1 MNARWFD
8 RVINGGAWKQIRFLL
23 IIVVVAVGLFSVGVY
38 WGGEHGMM
46 SRGVMEEEC
55 GDTVSFGH
63 VLWNVY
69 NNFIDTGNQQE
80 VNGADRGW
88 AFLISLIGSVVVGG
102 LLISTIS
109 NIIERRVENCS
120 KGLVRYRLADHVV
133 IIGADA
139 MLPGLVRQLCER
151 DKRGTIAVQT
161 SRDVDQVRMKLFS
174 KLSKGEERRIV
185 FNYARR
191 DAKDELDSLCVTKAR
206 EVFILGDSGELDEVE
221 YYHDSMNV
229 DCLNLVGQL
238 CREQGRST
246 PLPCRVFF
254 EDRSTFAVFQF
265 SDLASEIKPY
275 IDFQAL
281 NFYEIWA
288 RKVLVDN
295 RSTLRVQGKP
305 SNENAERRVV
315 DYRPLDYEPLTYES
329 EKYVHLVIVGMSRM
343 GVALAVEAAHVAH
356 YPNFLRDKKKK
367 TRITFIDSHAE
378 REMETFKQAYSA
390 LFEVSY
396 SSFRDAR
403 TRRFEEWL
411 PKNEY
416 RHLGE
421 DFIDI
426 EWHFVEGE
434 IESEGVR
441 RMIGEWCADDCA
453 LMTVAICLNLTRQ
466 SIAASMYLPECV
478 RERGIPVLVQQRIT
492 SGIIENLAGGFAKD
506 TDKMLRFS
514 DLRPFGMLN
523 DCLELDA
530 SPDVKARRVH
540 YVYSTYD
547 VGKGC
552 LPQPC
557 PSDEEVDALWEELK
571 KERVVKQWSNIYCAD
586 SIAGKLRSV
595 GHGREEWDSLTILA
609 EREVDLLAQ
618 VEHNR
623 WNVEELLLG
632 YRPVTLKEQAWVE
645 EDYKRRKKEMRDRK
659 FVHYDI
665 RDYSLLREESRAYD
679 AAIVRCI
686 PFVLH
691 GRM

>member
-1 MNARWFD
+1 MSVTSVYPSTLTIGDTRTLDVRNWGPSCVLTPLRGGIIDPEMTMADTLSPRTSSSSD
-8 RVINGGAWKQIRFLL
+8 TALSITSIMSASDAPINIRFGEYF
-23 IIVVVAVGLFSVGVY
+23 IGV
-38 WGGEHGMM
+38 
-46 SRGVMEEEC
+46 
-55 GDTVSFGH
+55 
-63 VLWNVY
+63 
-69 NNFIDTGNQQE
+69 
-80 VNGADRGW
+80 
-88 AFLISLIGSVVVGG
+88 
-102 LLISTIS
+102 
-109 NIIERRVENCS
+109 
-120 KGLVRYRLADHVV
+120 
-133 IIGADA
+133 
-139 MLPGLVRQLCER
+139 
-151 DKRGTIAVQT
+151 
-161 SRDVDQVRMKLFS
+161 
-174 KLSKGEERRIV
+174 
-185 FNYARR
+185 
-191 DAKDELDSLCVTKAR
+191 
-206 EVFILGDSGELDEVE
+206 
-221 YYHDSMNV
+221 
-229 DCLNLVGQL
+229 
-238 CREQGRST
+238 
-246 PLPCRVFF
+246 
-254 EDRSTFAVFQF
+254 
-265 SDLASEIKPY
+265 
-275 IDFQAL
+275 
-281 NFYEIWA
+281 
-288 RKVLVDN
+288 
-295 RSTLRVQGKP
+295 
-305 SNENAERRVV
+305 
-315 DYRPLDYEPLTYES
+315 
-329 EKYVHLVIVGMSRM
+329 
-343 GVALAVEAAHVAH
+343 
-356 YPNFLRDKKKK
+356 
-367 TRITFIDSHAE
+367 
-378 REMETFKQAYSA
+378 
-390 LFEVSY
+390 
-396 SSFRDAR
+396 
-403 TRRFEEWL
+403 
-411 PKNEY
+411 
-416 RHLGE
+416 
-421 DFIDI
+421 
-426 EWHFVEGE
+426 
-434 IESEGVR
+434 SEGVR

-478 RERGIPVLVQQRIT
+478 RERGIPVLLQQRIT